1 MGNAFHDDMIEA
13 LANLRAPSQPLPPGS
28 CDVHAHVFG
37 PFDRFRLSAAPR
49 YKPPLAP
56 YEQYVEMLDRV
67 GTSNGVLVHAGAY
80 GFDNSATVDA
90 LERAKGRFKGVAV
103 VPPDTTDSELERMNR
118 LGFCGVRF
126 TEMGAPPS
134 PGVLGFEDLKR
145 MAPRLKSIG
154 WHAQVWAK
162 CDVIAENSEMLR
174 SLGIP
179 VVFDHMG
186 QFEVIRGLGDAS
198 FSTLVDLLEEGPFW
212 LKVTASEILMHC
224 RTWPMCAHSMR
235 WLSKPL
241 PIVWYGAAIGRSSA
255 WAIGCPMLVIFSI
268 CSEAGLVTR
277 LRLQKSWF
285 PIPANS
291 TVFDQ
296 PDLLRLSSGCLGQ
309 VAPSLIEWGPL
320 KSFRSSRARRSLY
333 PDNRTCRAGSS
344 WCAGPA
350 TATLCSTGTAHT
362 RIGWA

>member
-212 LKVTASEILMHC
+212 LKVTAFRNSHALPDMADVRPFHEVVVKAAPDRLVWGSD
-224 RTWPMCAHSMR
+224 WPF
-235 WLSKPL
+235 
-241 PIVWYGAAIGRSSA
+241 IGMGDRM
-255 WAIGCPMLVIFSI
+255 PN
-268 CSEAGLVTR
+268 AGHL
-277 LRLQKSWF
+277 L
-285 PIPANS
+285 
-291 TVFDQ
+291 
-296 PDLLRLSSGCLGQ
+296 DLLRSWTGDETTFTKILVSNPRQ
-309 VAPSLIEWGPL
+309 
-320 KSFRSSRARRSLY
+320 LY
-333 PDNRTCRAGSS
+333 GF
-344 WCAGPA
+344 
-350 TATLCSTGTAHT
+350 
-362 RIGWA
+362 